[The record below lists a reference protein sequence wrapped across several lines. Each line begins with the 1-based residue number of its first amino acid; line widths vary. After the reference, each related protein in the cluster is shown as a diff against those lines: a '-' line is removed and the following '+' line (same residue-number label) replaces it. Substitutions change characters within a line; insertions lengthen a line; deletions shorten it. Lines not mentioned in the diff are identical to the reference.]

1 MKKSLILFFITFHFI
16 YSLNE
21 PKNVEFDVEFD
32 FDNITN
38 NEFSFNYYDAQN
50 PLIMKMTP
58 KDNIP
63 YYIYCEYPGYTAGMN
78 WRTLEYFV
86 FDSDYGRYKG
96 SYYIKIKE
104 GKGTLML
111 HPMNNK
117 IKIDFTQQCYGI
129 PKRLYFDG
137 YDGSLKYLVT
147 NLREKITVNF
157 SSENVNSNP
166 FKVCH
171 GTECVTDVSKYKF
184 EKGEEY
190 TIEVKTQKFILDSF
204 SICNNS

>member
-1 MKKSLILFFITFHFI
+1 
-16 YSLNE
+16 
-21 PKNVEFDVEFD
+21 
-32 FDNITN
+32 
-38 NEFSFNYYDAQN
+38 
-50 PLIMKMTP
+50 
-58 KDNIP
+58 
-63 YYIYCEYPGYTAGMN
+63 
-78 WRTLEYFV
+78 
-86 FDSDYGRYKG
+86 
-96 SYYIKIKE
+96 
-104 GKGTLML
+104 ML

>member
-1 MKKSLILFFITFHFI
+1 MKKSLILFFITFQFI

-21 PKNVEFDVEFD
+21 LKNVEFDVELD

-38 NEFSFNYYDAQN
+38 KEFSFNYGDAKN
-50 PLIMKMTP
+50 PLIMKLTP
-58 KDNIP
+58 KDNIRC
-63 YYIYCEYPGYTAGMN
+63 YIICKDPGYTTMFF
-78 WRTLEYFV
+78 RSSLDYFV
-86 FDSDYGRYKG
+86 FNGLFRQYNG
-96 SYYIKIKE
+96 SYNIKIEE

-111 HPMNNK
+111 HPMNSK